1 MAAGLSQRDIDMAQI
16 RAEIEAI
23 CQKQAQDFIDETLL
37 RRDEEIKLD
46 YENRYNP
53 QRVLNEPVQRLVIP
67 NMEMRD
73 ESDFK
78 LGSAANDS
86 MIQTPTTPQM
96 MGTRRKPKDFGR

>member
-1 MAAGLSQRDIDMAQI
+1 M
-16 RAEIEAI
+16 
-23 CQKQAQDFIDETLL
+23 
-37 RRDEEIKLD
+37 
-46 YENRYNP
+46 
-53 QRVLNEPVQRLVIP
+53 LNEPVQRLVIP

-96 MGTRRKPKDFGR
+96 MGTRRKPKDFGRQPNTIGNFQSNESSMDPGQFRN

>member
-1 MAAGLSQRDIDMAQI
+1 M
-16 RAEIEAI
+16 
-23 CQKQAQDFIDETLL
+23 
-37 RRDEEIKLD
+37 
-46 YENRYNP
+46 
-53 QRVLNEPVQRLVIP
+53 LNEPNQRLVIP